1 MFVGSLGLSLM
12 RIRAAEGGGRA
23 SRASVVMLI
32 DAGRSVVL
40 VGSSSA
46 RHRDRAV
53 AVVVVVVVAAR
64 SGLISRMVSQ
74 ARP

>member
-1 MFVGSLGLSLM
+1 
-12 RIRAAEGGGRA
+12 
-23 SRASVVMLI
+23 MLI

-46 RHRDRAV
+46 RHRDRGV
-53 AVVVVVVVAAR
+53 VVVVVVVVAAR